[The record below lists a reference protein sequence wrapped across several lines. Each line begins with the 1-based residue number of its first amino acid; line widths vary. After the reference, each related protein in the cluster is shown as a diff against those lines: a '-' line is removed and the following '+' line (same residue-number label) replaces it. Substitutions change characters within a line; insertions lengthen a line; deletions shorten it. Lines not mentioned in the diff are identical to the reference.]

1 MTKLYFIRHGK
12 TEWNNEGRFQGAQG
26 DSPLLPES
34 YEQIAKLGKHLQNI
48 EFKHAFISPLRR
60 ARRTAEETLS
70 LLKKRP
76 PMTLNSG
83 LIEFKLG
90 VWEGQTFIAVKENQS
105 DQYEAWRNH
114 PDQYDANQIP
124 GAETFES
131 VQKRFKYTVD
141 EAVRAYGGEDVN
153 LIFFAHGMLL
163 TIGIETLLGKS
174 LSQLRARGGL
184 SNTSTSILETNDGKN
199 YHEISRN
206 DTSYLGVIDD
216 PSNTI

>member
-34 YEQIAKLGKHLQNI
+34 YEQIEKLGNYLQDI

-60 ARRTAEETLS
+60 ARLTAEGTLS
-70 LLKKRP
+70 LLKNRP
-76 PMTLNSG
+76 SMTLNSG

-90 VWEGQTFIAVKENQS
+90 AWEGQTFAAVKKNQAE
-105 DQYEAWRNH
+105 QYEAWRNH
-114 PDQYDANQIP
+114 PDQYDATQVP
-124 GAETFES
+124 GAETFEA
-131 VQKRFKYTVD
+131 VQKRFKYAVD

-163 TIGIETLLGKS
+163 TIGIETLLEKP
-174 LSQLRARGGL
+174 LAQLRARGGL
-184 SNTSTSILETNDGKN
+184 SNTSTSILETNDGQT